1 MRHSPR
7 RQWSYASFLLLLA
20 VDLVVLSFLLFS
32 QWLAWPSAALWGLSL
47 VATLALWPVLL
58 SVSDRVFAM
67 ARKSANI
74 PWTGESFP

>member
-1 MRHSPR
+1 MRRSPR
-7 RQWSYASFLLLLA
+7 RQQQQEAGIGPLA
-20 VDLVVLSFLLFS
+20 ADLVVLSFLLFS